1 MKGMVVRIK
10 VSGFE
15 NENVEKL
22 TLKEEKSGLLSVSTY
37 LFNKV
42 VDGERENVLMRLM
55 GRFKSL
61 RYEDLEEVY
70 NDGCLVLWGKMMD
83 KEFKLKEKS
92 MVGYLVRVCRNIGM
106 HYLRKV
112 NEDIESLD
120 RIMKRGYEVREDDE
134 RGIEEIFDV
143 MDERGNEDERYEKL
157 DRIWSKLKEVDRM
170 ILESYYV
177 DGYKMEEI
185 ARRIG
190 YKNGNSVKSKKK
202 KVLMKIMDMM
212 KVASERGQSDSSI
225 SSAEREQA
233 RPKVKER
240 ADFKDLPVAA

>member
-1 MKGMVVRIK
+1 MQREIYAIAKGGMIKIIK

-15 NENVEKL
+15 EVEKL
-22 TLKEEKSGLLSVSTY
+22 SLMDEKRGLLGVSS
-37 LFNKV
+37 LIFNKV

-70 NDGCLVLWGKMMD
+70 DDGCLVLWEKMN
-83 KEFKLKEKS
+83 KGVELKEKS
-92 MVGYLVRVCRNIGM
+92 LVSYLVRICRNIGM

-120 RIMKRGYEVREDDE
+120 RILERGYEMKEDDE
-134 RGIEEIFDV
+134 SGIGEMFDV
-143 MDERGNEDERYEKL
+143 MEERGSENEVFERLEKVWE
-157 DRIWSKLKEVDRM
+157 RLKKVDRM

-177 DGYKMEEI
+177 DGCRMEEI

-190 YKNGNSVKSKKK
+190 YRNGNSVKSKKNKVIK
-202 KVLMKIMDMM
+202 KMMDMM
-212 KVASERGQSDSSI
+212 KEEG
-225 SSAEREQA
+225 
-233 RPKVKER
+233 
-240 ADFKDLPVAA
+240 ADFSDLPEAA

>member
-1 MKGMVVRIK
+1 MVVRIK

-22 TLKEEKSGLLSVSTY
+22 SLMEEKRGLLGVSS
-37 LFNKV
+37 LIFNKV

-70 NDGCLVLWGKMMD
+70 NDGCLVLWEKMMD
-83 KEFKLKEKS
+83 EEFKLKEKS
-92 MVGYLVRVCRNIGM
+92 MVGYLVRICRNIGM

-112 NEDIESLD
+112 NEDVESLD
-120 RIMKRGYEVREDDE
+120 RIMERGYEVREDDE
-134 RGIEEIFDV
+134 KGIEEIFDV

-157 DRIWSKLKEVDRM
+157 DRIWIKLKEVDRM

-177 DGYKMEEI
+177 DGCKMEEI
-185 ARRIG
+185 AKKIG
-190 YKNGNSVKSKKK
+190 YRNGNSVKSKKN
-202 KVLMKIMDMM
+202 KVLRRMIEMM
-212 KVASERGQSDSSI
+212 KEN
-225 SSAEREQA
+225 E
-233 RPKVKER
+233 
-240 ADFKDLPVAA
+240 ADFKNLPLAA

>member
-1 MKGMVVRIK
+1 MIKIIK

-22 TLKEEKSGLLSVSTY
+22 SLMDEKRGLLGVSS
-37 LFNKV
+37 LIFNKV
-42 VDGERENVLMRLM
+42 VDGERENVLLRLM

-70 NDGCLVLWGKMMD
+70 DDGCLVLWEKMN
-83 KEFKLKEKS
+83 KGVELKEKS
-92 MVGYLVRVCRNIGM
+92 LAGYLVRICRNIGM

-120 RIMKRGYEVREDDE
+120 RILERGYEMREDDE
-134 RGIEEIFDV
+134 SGIGEMFDV
-143 MDERGNEDERYEKL
+143 MEEKGNEDEIFERLEKVWEKL
-157 DRIWSKLKEVDRM
+157 KKVDRM

-177 DGYKMEEI
+177 DGCRMEEI
-185 ARRIG
+185 ARRVG
-190 YKNGNSVKSKKK
+190 YRNGNSVKSKKN
-202 KVLMKIMDMM
+202 KVLRRMMEMM
-212 KVASERGQSDSSI
+212 KDG
-225 SSAEREQA
+225 
-233 RPKVKER
+233 

>member
-1 MKGMVVRIK
+1 MIKIIK

-22 TLKEEKSGLLSVSTY
+22 SLMEEKRGLLGVSS
-37 LFNKV
+37 LIFNKV
-42 VDGERENVLMRLM
+42 VDGERENVLLRLM

-70 NDGCLVLWGKMMD
+70 DDGCLVLWEKMN
-83 KEFKLKEKS
+83 KGVELKEKS
-92 MVGYLVRVCRNIGM
+92 LVSYLVRICRNIGM

-120 RIMKRGYEVREDDE
+120 RILERGYEMKEDDE
-134 RGIEEIFDV
+134 SGIGEMFDV
-143 MDERGNEDERYEKL
+143 MEERGNEDEIFERL
-157 DRIWSKLKEVDRM
+157 DMVWNKLKKVDKM

-177 DGYKMEEI
+177 DGCRMEEI
-185 ARRIG
+185 ARRVG
-190 YKNGNSVKSKKK
+190 YRNGNSVKSKKN
-202 KVLMKIMDMM
+202 KVLRRMMEMM
-212 KVASERGQSDSSI
+212 KDG
-225 SSAEREQA
+225 
-233 RPKVKER
+233 

>member
-1 MKGMVVRIK
+1 MVVRIK

-15 NENVEKL
+15 EKNEKL
-22 TLKEEKSGLLSVSTY
+22 TLKEERRRLLGVSN
-37 LFNKV
+37 LIFDKV
-42 VDGERENVLMRLM
+42 VENERENVLMWLM
-55 GRFKSL
+55 GKFKGLRF
-61 RYEDLEEVY
+61 EDLQEVY
-70 NDGCLVLWGKMMD
+70 NDGCLVLWEKMMD

-92 MVGYLVRVCRNIGM
+92 VVGYLVRICRNIGM

-120 RIMKRGYEVREDDE
+120 KIMERGFGKSEDDE
-134 RGIEEIFDV
+134 RGIEEMFDV

-157 DRIWSKLKEVDRM
+157 ESIWSKLKEVDRM

-177 DGYKMEEI
+177 DGCRMEEI

-202 KVLMKIMDMM
+202 KVLMKIMKMRD
-212 KVASERGQSDSSI
+212 G
-225 SSAEREQA
+225 
-233 RPKVKER
+233 
-240 ADFKDLPVAA
+240 ADFKDLPIAA